1 MPFHAD
7 LAIPLPLRRAAL
19 GFPLLLLLAGC
30 AVDRASTHENAR
42 LPTEIELATKSPT
55 QPDRATSPKPAPWLK
70 PQDETEDDAMNDG
83 EDAME
88 SDPTPRRASR
98 TASRLGIGAGFTV
111 DPVMYYQTISAEYY
125 LRPSLTIGP
134 EVGVGIS
141 DDELYFAPSF
151 IVTQYAP
158 LNEELN
164 GYARGSLGFAYLE
177 KDQRPGDDSD
187 VDLSLG
193 AAVGFRYELRED
205 ISIGSEVGVS
215 FFPGELEGE
224 DAIFA
229 FKILNLGIR
238 F

>member
-1 MPFHAD
+1 MPMNPARNSSPSKPPWAA
-7 LAIPLPLRRAAL
+7 LALPL
-19 GFPLLLLLAGC
+19 GLLLVAGC
-30 AVDRASTHENAR
+30 AVDRAAQGEPR
-42 LPTEIELATKSPT
+42 LESPPEIELATRP
-55 QPDRATSPKPAPWLK
+55 QVSPKPAPWLK
-70 PQDETEDDAMNDG
+70 SRAEIDDDEEDEM
-83 EDAME
+83 EDAAE
-88 SDPTPRRASR
+88 RDPAPKRVSRA
-98 TASRLGIGAGFTV
+98 ASRLGIGAGFTV
-111 DPVMYYQTISAEYY
+111 DPVMYYQSVSAEYY

-134 EVGVGIS
+134 EVGVGVS

-158 LNEELN
+158 LSDELN

-177 KDQRPGDDSD
+177 KDHRPGDDSD
-187 VDLSLG
+187 IDLSLG
-193 AAVGFRYELRED
+193 AAAGLRYELRAD

-224 DAIFA
+224 DAIFT